1 MHKIPDKL
9 RAQMHDDPYM
19 HVCARADFECE
30 GRVTWEHAFIHA
42 GKQIQERWAI
52 IPLCVY
58 HHLGPGLNKE
68 INQMIALSHATDEE
82 LAKYPKTDWEQMKK
96 YLFKKYAVPTTFIG

>member
-1 MHKIPDKL
+1 MNNIPGPL
-9 RAQMHDDPYM
+9 RAELAEDPYYKI
-19 HVCARADFECE
+19 CARVDFDCS
-30 GRVTWEHAFIHA
+30 GRITWEHAHYYA

-68 INQMIALSHATDEE
+68 LNQAIALARASDED
-82 LAKYPKTDWEQMKK
+82 LAKYPRGNWQQMKS
-96 YLFKKYAVPTTFIG
+96 YLFKKYEI